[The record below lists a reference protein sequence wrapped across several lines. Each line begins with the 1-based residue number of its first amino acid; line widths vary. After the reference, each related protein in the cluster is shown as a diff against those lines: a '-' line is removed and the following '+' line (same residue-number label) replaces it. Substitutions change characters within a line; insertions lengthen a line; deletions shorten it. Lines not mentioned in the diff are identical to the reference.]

1 MVPKH
6 QDPHVLTASSGTN
19 PIDLPGSPALA
30 PDRPAPIH
38 WDYNATTPPDPTVC
52 EVMASCARDLWGNP
66 SSVHSVGRK
75 ARAALDD
82 HRYRLAGLWR
92 CRPSE
97 VIFTGGGTESNNLA
111 VLGTARLGATRGRR
125 HLIVSP
131 VEHHAVL
138 HAFQY
143 LQAHEGFSLTLLPVD
158 ARGRVSP
165 GAVDEALRPDTA
177 LVSVMAA
184 NNETGTIQPV
194 AEIGRLCRERGVP
207 FHTDAVQA
215 FGKLP
220 FERIDQF
227 EADLVSVCAHK
238 FHGPKGAG
246 ALFIRSPLLPHPTQH
261 GGAQEN
267 ERRGGTENLAAVAG
281 LVTAFEAFVPRPV
294 FPADRL
300 RAWTER
306 LARSLAA
313 LPGVELHG
321 CPDLR
326 LPNTLAFSVE
336 GTDSISLLANL
347 DLEGVCASS
356 GSACTAGS
364 VEPSHVLR
372 AMGVPESRARAL
384 VRFSLGRE
392 STEEEV
398 ARVETLLPALIDRCR
413 R

>member
-1 MVPKH
+1 M
-6 QDPHVLTASSGTN
+6 N
-19 PIDLPGSPALA
+19 PIY
-30 PDRPAPIH
+30 
-38 WDYNATTPPDPTVC
+38 WDYNATTPPDPRVRQAM
-52 EVMASCARDLWGNP
+52 EPFSDQLWGNP
-66 SSVHSVGRK
+66 SSVHSVGRR
-75 ARAALDD
+75 ARAALDEF
-82 HRYRLAGLWR
+82 RYRLAGVWR
-92 CRPSE
+92 SKPSE
-97 VIFTGGGTESNNLA
+97 VIFTSGGTESNNLA
-111 VLGTARLGATRGRR
+111 VLGAARLGKFHGRH
-125 HLIVSP
+125 HLVASP

-138 HAFQY
+138 HALKY
-143 LQAHEGFSLTLLPVD
+143 LEAHEGFNLTLLPVD
-158 ARGRVSP
+158 HHGRVS
-165 GAVDEALRPDTA
+165 AETVAAALRPDTA
-177 LVSVMAA
+177 LVSVMTA

-194 AEIGRLCRERGVP
+194 AEIGRLCRQQGVT
-207 FHTDAVQA
+207 FHTDAVQS

-220 FERIDQF
+220 FESIHQF

-281 LVTAFEAFVPRPV
+281 LVTAFECFVPHPV
-294 FPADRL
+294 FPANSL
-300 RAWTER
+300 REWTER
-306 LARSLAA
+306 LARAVTSF
-313 LPGVELHG
+313 PGVERHG
-321 CPDLR
+321 CPENR

-372 AMGVPESRARAL
+372 AMGVPESRAKAL

-392 STEEEV
+392 STENEV
-398 ARVETLLPALIDRCR
+398 TQVERLLPSLIARCR
-413 R
+413 G

>member
-1 MVPKH
+1 M
-6 QDPHVLTASSGTN
+6 N
-19 PIDLPGSPALA
+19 PIY
-30 PDRPAPIH
+30 
-38 WDYNATTPPDPTVC
+38 WDYNATTPPDVAVR
-52 EVMASCARDLWGNP
+52 EAMALGLDALWGNP
-66 SSVHSVGRK
+66 SSVHAVGRR
-75 ARAALDD
+75 ARAALDEY
-82 HRYRLAGLWR
+82 RYRLAALWR

-97 VIFTGGGTESNNLA
+97 VVFTGGGTESNNLA
-111 VLGTARLGATRGRR
+111 VLGTARLGASRGRR
-125 HLIVSP
+125 HLIASP

-138 HAFQY
+138 HALKY
-143 LQAHEGFSLTLLPVD
+143 LEAREGFSLTLLPVD
-158 ARGRVSP
+158 DHGRVTVASV
-165 GAVDEALRPDTA
+165 AACLRPDTA

-194 AEIGRLCRERGVP
+194 AEIGRCCRERGVP
-207 FHTDAVQA
+207 FHTDAVQT

-220 FERIDQF
+220 FECIDQF

-246 ALFIRSPLLPHPTQH
+246 ALFIRSPLLPDPTQH

-267 ERRGGTENLAAVAG
+267 ERRGGTENLSAVAG
-281 LVTAFEAFVPRPV
+281 LVTAFERFVPRPV

-300 RAWTER
+300 RAWTDR
-306 LARSLAA
+306 LARSLASM
-313 LPGVELHG
+313 PGVELHG
-321 CPDLR
+321 CPDHR

-372 AMGVPESRARAL
+372 AMGVPESRAKAL

-392 STEEEV
+392 STEEDV
-398 ARVETLLPALIDRCR
+398 ARVEALLPALIDRCR
-413 R
+413 G

>member
-1 MVPKH
+1 M
-6 QDPHVLTASSGTN
+6 N
-19 PIDLPGSPALA
+19 PIY
-30 PDRPAPIH
+30 
-38 WDYNATTPPDPTVC
+38 WDYNATTPPDPRVRQAM
-52 EVMASCARDLWGNP
+52 EPFSDQLWGNP
-66 SSVHSVGRK
+66 SSVHSVGRR
-75 ARAALDD
+75 ARAALDEF
-82 HRYRLAGLWR
+82 RYRLSGAWR
-92 CRPSE
+92 CKPSE
-97 VIFTGGGTESNNLA
+97 VIFTSGGTESNNLA
-111 VLGTARLGATRGRR
+111 VLGAARLGKSQGRC
-125 HLIVSP
+125 HLVASP

-138 HAFQY
+138 HAFKY
-143 LQAHEGFSLTLLPVD
+143 LESQEGFTLTLLPVD
-158 ARGRVSP
+158 HHGRVSTETV
-165 GAVDEALRPDTA
+165 AAALRPDTA
-177 LVSVMAA
+177 LVSVMTA

-194 AEIGRLCRERGVP
+194 AEIGRLCRQQGVT
-207 FHTDAVQA
+207 FHTDAVQS

-220 FERIDQF
+220 FESIHQF

-281 LVTAFEAFVPRPV
+281 LVTAFECFVPQPV
-294 FPADRL
+294 FQADPL

-306 LARSLAA
+306 LAWAVTS
-313 LPGVELHG
+313 LPGVERHG
-321 CPDLR
+321 CPENR
-326 LPNTLAFSVE
+326 LSNTLAFSVE

-372 AMGVPESRARAL
+372 AMGVPESRAKAL

-392 STEEEV
+392 STENEV
-398 ARVETLLPALIDRCR
+398 AQVERLLPSLIARCR
-413 R
+413 G

>member
-1 MVPKH
+1 V
-6 QDPHVLTASSGTN
+6 N
-19 PIDLPGSPALA
+19 PIY
-30 PDRPAPIH
+30 
-38 WDYNATTPPDPTVC
+38 WDYNATTPPDPRVRQAM
-52 EVMASCARDLWGNP
+52 EPFSDQLWGNP
-66 SSVHSVGRK
+66 SSVHSVGRR
-75 ARAALDD
+75 ARAALDEF
-82 HRYRLAGLWR
+82 RYRLAGVWR
-92 CRPSE
+92 CKPSE
-97 VIFTGGGTESNNLA
+97 VVFTSGGTESNNLA
-111 VLGTARLGATRGRR
+111 VLGAARLGKAQGRS
-125 HLIVSP
+125 HLVASP

-138 HAFQY
+138 HAFKY
-143 LQAHEGFSLTLLPVD
+143 LESQEGFTLTLLPVD
-158 ARGRVSP
+158 HHGRVSIDSV
-165 GAVDEALRPDTA
+165 AAALRSDTA
-177 LVSVMAA
+177 LVSVMTA

-194 AEIGRLCRERGVP
+194 AEIGRLCRQQGVT
-207 FHTDAVQA
+207 FHTDAVQS

-220 FERIDQF
+220 FESVHQF

-281 LVTAFEAFVPRPV
+281 LVTAFECFVPQPV
-294 FPADRL
+294 FPADPL

-306 LARSLAA
+306 LGRAVTS
-313 LPGVELHG
+313 LPGVERHG
-321 CPDLR
+321 CPENR
-326 LPNTLAFSVE
+326 LSNTLAFSVE

-372 AMGVPESRARAL
+372 AMGVPESRAKAL

-392 STEEEV
+392 STEDEV
-398 ARVETLLPALIDRCR
+398 TRVERLLPALIARCR
-413 R
+413 G

>member
-1 MVPKH
+1 M
-6 QDPHVLTASSGTN
+6 N
-19 PIDLPGSPALA
+19 PIY
-30 PDRPAPIH
+30 
-38 WDYNATTPPDPTVC
+38 WDYNATTPLDHQVRQAMEPYLENV
-52 EVMASCARDLWGNP
+52 WGNP
-66 SSVHSVGRK
+66 SSVHAVGRR
-75 ARAALDD
+75 ARAALDEF
-82 HRYRLAGLWR
+82 RYRLAGAWK

-97 VIFTGGGTESNNLA
+97 VVFTSGGTESNNLA
-111 VLGTARLGATRGRR
+111 VLGTARLRGAQGYR
-125 HLIVSP
+125 HLVVSP

-138 HAFQY
+138 HA
-143 LQAHEGFSLTLLPVD
+143 LKHLEAHEGFTLTLLPVD
-158 ARGRVSP
+158 HNGRVSP
-165 GAVDEALRPDTA
+165 EAVAEALRPDTA
-177 LVSVMAA
+177 LVSIMAA
-184 NNETGTIQPV
+184 NNETGTLQPV
-194 AEIGRLCRERGVP
+194 AEIGRLCRERGVI

-267 ERRGGTENLAAVAG
+267 ERRGGTENLTAVAG
-281 LVTAFEAFVPRPV
+281 LVSAFEILVLNPV
-294 FPADRL
+294 FPTNPL
-300 RAWTER
+300 RGWTER
-306 LARSLAA
+306 LAQTVTS
-313 LPGVELHG
+313 LPGVERHG
-321 CPDLR
+321 CPENR

-347 DLEGVCASS
+347 DLEGVYASS

-372 AMGVPESRARAL
+372 AMGVPESRAKAL

-398 ARVETLLPALIDRCR
+398 ARVESLLPTLIDRCR
-413 R
+413 G

>member
-1 MVPKH
+1 V
-6 QDPHVLTASSGTN
+6 N
-19 PIDLPGSPALA
+19 PIY
-30 PDRPAPIH
+30 
-38 WDYNATTPPDPTVC
+38 WDYNATTPPDPRVLKAMGPHLETV
-52 EVMASCARDLWGNP
+52 WGNP
-66 SSVHSVGRK
+66 SSIHALGRR

-82 HRYRLAGLWR
+82 FRYRLAGLWR

-97 VIFTGGGTESNNLA
+97 VVFTGGGTESNNLA
-111 VLGTARLGATRGRR
+111 VLGTARSLRSRGKR
-125 HLIVSP
+125 HLVASP
-131 VEHHAVL
+131 VEHPAVL
-138 HAFQY
+138 
-143 LQAHEGFSLTLLPVD
+143 QALRALEAHDGFELTLLPVD
-158 ARGRVSP
+158 HHGRVSID
-165 GAVDEALRPDTA
+165 ALSQALRPDTA

-184 NNETGTIQPV
+184 NNETGTLQPV
-194 AEIGRLCRERGVP
+194 AAIGRLCRERGVI

-220 FERIDQF
+220 FAGIDQF

-261 GGAQEN
+261 GGSQEN

-281 LVTAFEAFVPRPV
+281 LVTAFEAMVPEPV

-300 RAWTER
+300 RAWTAR
-306 LARSLAA
+306 LARSLADI
-313 LPGVELHG
+313 PGVELHG
-321 CPDLR
+321 CPEHR
-326 LPNTLAFSVE
+326 LPNTLAFSVD

-372 AMGVPESRARAL
+372 AMGVPETRARAL

-392 STEEEV
+392 STEAEV
-398 ARVETLLPALIDRCR
+398 SHVERLLPDLIARCR
-413 R
+413 G

>member
-1 MVPKH
+1 M
-6 QDPHVLTASSGTN
+6 N
-19 PIDLPGSPALA
+19 PIY
-30 PDRPAPIH
+30 
-38 WDYNATTPPDPTVC
+38 WDYNATTPPDPRVRQAMEPFIDGC
-52 EVMASCARDLWGNP
+52 WGNS
-66 SSVHSVGRK
+66 SSVHSIGRR

-82 HRYRLAGLWR
+82 FRYRLSGAWR
-92 CRPSE
+92 CKPSE
-97 VIFTGGGTESNNLA
+97 VVFTGGGTESNNLA
-111 VLGTARLGATRGRR
+111 VLGAARLGKFQGRH
-125 HLIVSP
+125 HLVASP

-138 HAFQY
+138 HALKY
-143 LQAHEGFSLTLLPVD
+143 LEAHEGFRLTLLPVD
-158 ARGRVSP
+158 HHGRVS
-165 GAVDEALRPDTA
+165 AETVAAALRPDTA
-177 LVSVMAA
+177 LVSVMTA
-184 NNETGTIQPV
+184 NNETGTVQPV
-194 AEIGRLCRERGVP
+194 ADIGRLCREKGVT
-207 FHTDAVQA
+207 FHTDAVQS

-220 FERIDQF
+220 FQSIHQF

-281 LVTAFEAFVPRPV
+281 LVTAFECFVPHPV
-294 FPADRL
+294 FPANSL
-300 RAWTER
+300 QEWTER
-306 LARSLAA
+306 LARAVTS
-313 LPGVELHG
+313 LPGVERHG
-321 CPDLR
+321 CPENR

-372 AMGVPESRARAL
+372 AMGVPESRAKAL

-398 ARVETLLPALIDRCR
+398 AEVERLLPALIDRCR
-413 R
+413 G

>member
-1 MVPKH
+1 M
-6 QDPHVLTASSGTN
+6 N
-19 PIDLPGSPALA
+19 PIY
-30 PDRPAPIH
+30 
-38 WDYNATTPPDPTVC
+38 WDYNATTPPDPRVRQAM
-52 EVMASCARDLWGNP
+52 EPFSDQLWGNP
-66 SSVHSVGRK
+66 SSVHSIGRR
-75 ARAALDD
+75 ARAALDEF
-82 HRYRLAGLWR
+82 RYRLAGVWR
-92 CRPSE
+92 CKPSE
-97 VIFTGGGTESNNLA
+97 VIFTSGGTESNNLA
-111 VLGTARLGATRGRR
+111 VLGAARLGKSQGRH
-125 HLIVSP
+125 HLVVSP

-138 HAFQY
+138 HAFKY
-143 LQAHEGFSLTLLPVD
+143 LESQEGFTLTLLPVD
-158 ARGRVSP
+158 HHGRVSTETV
-165 GAVDEALRPDTA
+165 AAALRPDTA
-177 LVSVMAA
+177 LVSVMTA

-194 AEIGRLCRERGVP
+194 AEIGRLCRQQGVT
-207 FHTDAVQA
+207 FHTDAVQS

-220 FERIDQF
+220 FESIHQF

-281 LVTAFEAFVPRPV
+281 LVTAFECFVPQPV
-294 FPADRL
+294 FPADPL

-306 LARSLAA
+306 LARAVTS
-313 LPGVELHG
+313 LPGVERHG
-321 CPDLR
+321 CPENR
-326 LPNTLAFSVE
+326 LSNTLAFSVE

-372 AMGVPESRARAL
+372 AMGVPESRAKAL

-392 STEEEV
+392 STENEV
-398 ARVETLLPALIDRCR
+398 TQVERLLPSLIARCR
-413 R
+413 G

>member
-1 MVPKH
+1 V
-6 QDPHVLTASSGTN
+6 N
-19 PIDLPGSPALA
+19 PIY
-30 PDRPAPIH
+30 
-38 WDYNATTPPDPTVC
+38 WDYNATTPLDHQVRQAMEPYLENV
-52 EVMASCARDLWGNP
+52 WGNP
-66 SSVHSVGRK
+66 SSIHAVGRR
-75 ARAALDD
+75 ARAALDEF
-82 HRYRLAGLWR
+82 RYRLAGAWK

-97 VIFTGGGTESNNLA
+97 VIFTSGGTESNNLA
-111 VLGTARLGATRGRR
+111 VLGTARLRGAQGYR
-125 HLIVSP
+125 HLVVSP

-138 HAFQY
+138 HA
-143 LQAHEGFSLTLLPVD
+143 LKHLEAHEGFTLTLVPVNHH
-158 ARGRVSP
+158 GRVSP
-165 GAVDEALRPDTA
+165 EAVAQALRPDTA
-177 LVSVMAA
+177 LVSIMAA
-184 NNETGTIQPV
+184 NNETGTLQPV
-194 AEIGRLCRERGVP
+194 AEIGRLCRERGVI

-267 ERRGGTENLAAVAG
+267 ERRGGTENLTAVAG
-281 LVTAFEAFVPRPV
+281 LVSAFETLVLQPV
-294 FPADRL
+294 FPTNSL

-306 LARSLAA
+306 LAQTVTS
-313 LPGVELHG
+313 LPGVERHG
-321 CPDLR
+321 CPENR

-347 DLEGVCASS
+347 DLEGLCASS

-372 AMGVPESRARAL
+372 AMGVPESRAKAL

-398 ARVETLLPALIDRCR
+398 ARVESLLPTLIDRCR
-413 R
+413 G

>member
-1 MVPKH
+1 M
-6 QDPHVLTASSGTN
+6 N
-19 PIDLPGSPALA
+19 PIY
-30 PDRPAPIH
+30 
-38 WDYNATTPPDPTVC
+38 WDYNATTPLDHHVRQAMEPYLENV
-52 EVMASCARDLWGNP
+52 WGNP
-66 SSVHSVGRK
+66 SSVHAVGRR
-75 ARAALDD
+75 ARAALDEF
-82 HRYRLAGLWR
+82 RYRLAGAWK

-97 VIFTGGGTESNNLA
+97 VIFTSGGTESNNLA
-111 VLGTARLGATRGRR
+111 VLGTARLGGAQGRR
-125 HLIVSP
+125 HLVVSP

-138 HAFQY
+138 HA
-143 LQAHEGFSLTLLPVD
+143 LKHLEAHEGFTLTLLPVD
-158 ARGRVSP
+158 HHGRVSAE
-165 GAVDEALRPDTA
+165 AVAEALRPDTA
-177 LVSVMAA
+177 LVSIMAA
-184 NNETGTIQPV
+184 NNETGTLQPV
-194 AEIGRLCRERGVP
+194 AEIGRLCRERGVI

-267 ERRGGTENLAAVAG
+267 ERRGGTENLTAVAG
-281 LVTAFEAFVPRPV
+281 LVSAFETLVLQPV
-294 FPADRL
+294 FPTDSL

-306 LARSLAA
+306 LAQSVTS
-313 LPGVELHG
+313 LPGVERHG
-321 CPDLR
+321 CPENR

-372 AMGVPESRARAL
+372 AMGVPESRAKAL

-398 ARVETLLPALIDRCR
+398 ARVESLLPTLIDRCR
-413 R
+413 G